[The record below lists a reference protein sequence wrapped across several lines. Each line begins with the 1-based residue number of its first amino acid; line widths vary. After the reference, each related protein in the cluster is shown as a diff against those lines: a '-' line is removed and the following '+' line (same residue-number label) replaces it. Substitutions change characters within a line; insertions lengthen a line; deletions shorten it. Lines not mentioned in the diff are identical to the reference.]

1 VEVFEMPRVVPSQI
15 VAFIDQAFSWAA
27 AQNVGVGTNLV
38 RQNSGLLAG
47 LLDLLEK
54 VPDELIS
61 LNGASYSSLVASSAA
76 IKNRL
81 SLWQAQ
87 AEPPALELVFV
98 SGLPQLSPVRLIRD
112 AMSLCPDQNPAPAT
126 TQLNFITD
134 AALCANLRSDIGAVD
149 RALSDGEWKG
159 ATVLAG
165 STIEAIL
172 LWDLQNRRIANVP
185 TAVATLVAN
194 HTFTGAPSANLEDW
208 SLHHYTEVAAQLGII
223 TAETA
228 IEVRLAK
235 SFRNLI
241 HPGRAQRLGQK
252 CDRGT
257 ALSSVAALDHVV
269 RDLS

>member
-1 VEVFEMPRVVPSQI
+1 MPRVVPSQI
-15 VAFIDQAFSWAA
+15 VAFIDQAFPWAA

-76 IKNRL
+76 VKNRL
-81 SLWQAQ
+81 DLWQAQ
-87 AEPPALELVFV
+87 TEPPALELVFV
-98 SGLPQLSPVRLIRD
+98 SDLPQLSPVRLIRD

-134 AALCANLRSDIGAVD
+134 AALSANLRNDIGAVD

-185 TAVATLVAN
+185 AAVTTLVAN
-194 HTFTGAPSANLEDW
+194 HTFTAAPSANLEDW

-235 SFRNLI
+235 NFRNLI
-241 HPGRAQRLGQK
+241 HPGRATSWTK
-252 CDRGT
+252 M
-257 ALSSVAALDHVV
+257 
-269 RDLS
+269 